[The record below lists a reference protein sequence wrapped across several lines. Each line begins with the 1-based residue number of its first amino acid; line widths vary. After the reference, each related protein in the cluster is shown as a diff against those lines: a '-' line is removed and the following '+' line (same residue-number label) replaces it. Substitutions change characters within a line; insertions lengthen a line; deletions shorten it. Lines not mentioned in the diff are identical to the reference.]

1 MSQPNI
7 AEAIAVSGRV
17 LGGLFYYDP
26 HSENILPLVSAFRD
40 GSWAQ
45 EWPEA
50 IPFNAPL
57 IEKFRTASDEPLS
70 DAFQRLF
77 VGPYA
82 LPAPPWGSV
91 WLDRENVLFGDS
103 TLALRQW
110 MRENG
115 IAFDAQQN
123 EPEDNFGTLL
133 MLAAWL
139 KENQRE
145 EAWQQLL
152 GWHLLPWSG
161 RFLEEFV
168 ARAGHPFY
176 AALGELAQQTLAVWQ
191 TELLVPVAD
200 KKLYR

>member
-1 MSQPNI
+1 MNQPRFV
-7 AEAIAVSGRV
+7 EAIAISGRV
-17 LGGLFYYDP
+17 LGGLFYYP
-26 HSENILPLVSAFRD
+26 PQSENMLPLINAFRD

-50 IPFNAPL
+50 IPFDATL
-57 IEKFRTASDEPLS
+57 IETFQAASDEPLNE
-70 DAFQRLF
+70 AFQRLF

-110 MRENG
+110 MRDSG
-115 IAFDAQQN
+115 IAFEAQQN
-123 EPEDNFGTLL
+123 EPEDHFGTLL

-139 KENQRE
+139 KENHRE
-145 EAWQQLL
+145 EEWQQLL
-152 GWHLLPWSG
+152 GWHLLPWAG
-161 RFLEEFV
+161 RYLEEFV
-168 ARAGHPFY
+168 ANAGHPFY
-176 AALGELAQQTLAVWQ
+176 QALGELTQQTLAFWQ
-191 TELLVPVAD
+191 TELLSPVAE

>member
-1 MSQPNI
+1 MNQPRFVEDI
-7 AEAIAVSGRV
+7 AMTGRV
-17 LGGLFYYDP
+17 LGGLFYYSPD
-26 HSENILPLVSAFRD
+26 SENIVPLINAFRD

-45 EWPEA
+45 QWPVT
-50 IPFNAPL
+50 IPFQETL
-57 IEKFRTASDEPLS
+57 IEAFKTPSEEPLN

-110 MRENG
+110 MRENA
-115 IAFDAQQN
+115 IAFEAQQN
-123 EPEDNFGTLL
+123 EPEDHFGTLL

-139 KENQRE
+139 KENDRDE
-145 EAWQQLL
+145 EWQQLL

-161 RFLEEFV
+161 RFLEEFI
-168 ARAGHPFY
+168 ANADQPFY
-176 AALGELAQQTLAVWQ
+176 RALGELTQQTLAFWKTQ
-191 TELLVPVAD
+191 LLFPVAE

>member
-1 MSQPNI
+1 MNQPRFV
-7 AEAIAVSGRV
+7 EAIAITGRV

-26 HSENILPLVSAFRD
+26 QSENIAPLIAAFRD

-45 EWPEA
+45 QWPES
-50 IPFNAPL
+50 IPFKPEL
-57 IEKFRTASDEPLS
+57 VDSFQVASDEPLS
-70 DAFQRLF
+70 EAFQRLF

-103 TLALRQW
+103 TLVLRQW
-110 MRENG
+110 MREKG
-115 IAFDAQQN
+115 IAFEAQQN
-123 EPEDNFGTLL
+123 EPEDHFGTLL

-139 KENQRE
+139 KENNRDE
-145 EAWQQLL
+145 EWQQLL

-161 RFLEEFV
+161 RFLEEFI
-168 ARAGHPFY
+168 AHAEHPFY
-176 AALGELAQQTLAVWQ
+176 RSLGELAQQTLAFWQ
-191 TELLVPVAD
+191 TELLSPVAD

>member
-1 MSQPNI
+1 MSQPKFV
-7 AEAIAVSGRV
+7 EAIAVTGRV
-17 LGGLFYYDP
+17 LGGLFYYNP
-26 HSENILPLVSAFRD
+26 QTENMRPLVSAFRD

-50 IPFNAPL
+50 IPFNEAL
-57 IEKFRTASDEPLS
+57 INAFQAESPEPLN

-82 LPAPPWGSV
+82 LPSPPWGSV

-115 IAFDAQQN
+115 IAFEAQQN
-123 EPEDNFGTLL
+123 EPEDHFGTLL

-145 EAWQQLL
+145 EEWQQLL
-152 GWHLLPWSG
+152 SWHLLPWSG
-161 RFLEEFV
+161 RFLEAFV
-168 ARAGHPFY
+168 AQAAHPFY
-176 AALGELAQQTLAVWQ
+176 EALGKLAQQTLAFWQ
-191 TELLVPVAD
+191 TQLLMPVAD